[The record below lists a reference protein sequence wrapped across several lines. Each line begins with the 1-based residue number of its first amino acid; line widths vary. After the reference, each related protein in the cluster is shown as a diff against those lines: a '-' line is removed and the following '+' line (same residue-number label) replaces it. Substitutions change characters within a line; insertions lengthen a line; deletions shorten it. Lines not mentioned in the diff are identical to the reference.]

1 MDSPSQIADKLRVLR
16 ARIGSREAAVGNAAE
31 PVRSR
36 RAASTSYRTGTAG
49 YSGPTE
55 GQSAAVARPFTTSY
69 ALTSSPTR
77 SPAGGGGA
85 LGGLGLAP
93 YAAPNRRPG
102 VEGSAASAP
111 RYASSS
117 SGVHDIAV
125 DYVRARPAAT
135 ATAAAVSRPLYPPVL
150 GAAPVATAAN
160 RPVYPPSLG
169 AASGLY
175 SARRDE
181 SSLMRDATASGLT
194 PRDLAFYGG
203 TRVSS
208 GADAGGSGGGFA
220 YSAPLARPAVMG
232 SQLPVKAGVG
242 LGLRSQLSAR
252 DSESKAG
259 GVRDPPG
266 ALLQPSMLPSARRP
280 EPAAEASLQQQQQF
294 VVDPTGRGAA
304 SRVGVVSSSY
314 PTESGFPRPS
324 AVSRSSSTGVPPP
337 SAAASSEPRGL
348 VGLQNLG
355 NTCFMNSVISC
366 LSNVPPLAR
375 YFTSGRYAADL
386 NRTARGTRG
395 RLATAY
401 GELMSSI
408 WVDPPRPL
416 GAVEQPSKLKAIV
429 GTVAARFLG
438 YDQQDAQELLRFLL
452 DALHEDV
459 NRVRVPPPYV
469 ELAEDARASDA
480 AMSEE
485 WWRNYSARNDSEL
498 SALFAGQLKTTV
510 VCGACGGRR
519 CEGDGYCGMSV
530 L

>member
-1 MDSPSQIADKLRVLR
+1 M
-16 ARIGSREAAVGNAAE
+16 
-31 PVRSR
+31 RSR

-49 YSGPTE
+49 YTE
-55 GQSAAVARPFTTSY
+55 QTAAVARPFTTSY
-69 ALTSSPTR
+69 TLTSPPTR

-102 VEGSAASAP
+102 VEGSVASAP

-117 SGVHDIAV
+117 SGVHDVAV
-125 DYVRARPAAT
+125 DYVRARPV
-135 ATAAAVSRPLYPPVL
+135 AAAAAGSRPLYPPAL
-150 GAAPVATAAN
+150 GAAPVATAAS

-181 SSLMRDATASGLT
+181 SSLMRDATAASGLT
-194 PRDLAFYGG
+194 PRDLAFYSGA
-203 TRVSS
+203 RVTS
-208 GADAGGSGGGFA
+208 GADAGGTGGGYA

-232 SQLPVKAGVG
+232 SQLPVKAGGVG
-242 LGLRSQLSAR
+242 LGSRSQLSAR

-259 GVRDPPG
+259 GVRDTPG
-266 ALLQPSMLPSARRP
+266 ALLQPSMMPSARRP
-280 EPAAEASLQQQQQF
+280 EPAAAALSQQQQQQL
-294 VVDPTGRGAA
+294 VVDPIGRGTA
-304 SRVGVVSSSY
+304 SRAGVVSSSY
-314 PTESGFPRPS
+314 ATESGFPRPS

-337 SAAASSEPRGL
+337 AAAASSEPRGL
-348 VGLQNLG
+348 VGLMNLG

-366 LSNVPPLAR
+366 LSNVPQLAR

-395 RLATAY
+395 RLAIAY

-416 GAVEQPSKLKAIV
+416 GAFEQPSKLKAIV

-469 ELAEDARASDA
+469 ELAEDPRASDA

-519 CEGDGYCGMSV
+519 CDGGG
-530 L
+530 